1 MVEFSSWNSCPGG
14 TQATQLYP
22 GHSCYDKGVLGEDG
36 DMFFMDRGFRVAY
49 GEFCVAK
56 LERSFNKGDV
66 FIQACMPHKKIT
78 VQSFYIYILGTSI
91 LCLVL
96 TMVIYITSPEL
107 SSLTNQFMFH
117 LTAALL
123 IAYLALIFVQNPELL
138 EAQLCQSHLL
148 CQSLGY
154 LQQFSF
160 LAAFTWMTIMSM
172 ENMNQLNGC
181 GQSNSLQQSSD
192 EIKKLMMIGYGVPL
206 MLSLGTAAV
215 ELFAPE
221 CAVYKPRFG
230 HRWVTLQPRICSAI
244 RMVLDPASSMGNWI
258 SSSGSI
264 FPSLSCWSSTA
275 SSLSTLWSMS
285 SGYPVPVPA

>member
-1 MVEFSSWNSCPGG
+1 MVEFSSWNSCQGG
-14 TQATQLYP
+14 TKASQLYP
-22 GHSCYDKGVLGEDG
+22 DHSCYDKGVLGEDG
-36 DMFFMDRGFRVAY
+36 GLAFMDRGFRVAY
-49 GEFCVAK
+49 GEFCVAT

-78 VQSFYIYILGTSI
+78 TQSFYIYILGTSI
-91 LCLVL
+91 LCLIL

-107 SSLTNQFMFH
+107 TSLSNQIMFH

-123 IAYLALIFVQNPELL
+123 VAYIALIFIQNPEFL
-138 EAQLCQSHLL
+138 EAQLGHSHLL
-148 CQSLGY
+148 CQSIGY
-154 LQQFSF
+154 LEQFSF

-192 EIKKLMMIGYGVPL
+192 EIKKLMLIGYGVPL

-230 HRWVTLQPRICSAI
+230 HRWVEC
-244 RMVLDPASSMGNWI
+244 GNRE
-258 SSSGSI
+258 
-264 FPSLSCWSSTA
+264 
-275 SSLSTLWSMS
+275 
-285 SGYPVPVPA
+285 